1 MKYLHC
7 QIRVGDFEKWKSVME
22 DDASAQEKAGL
33 RLIHLWRSI
42 DSPGHAFHPGQ
53 AFFVMEVQDVEKAR
67 AYFTLVSI
75 AWAKSRVGV
84 HQYEWHFTEEVALP
98 VA

>member
-7 QIRVGDFEKWKSVME
+7 QIRVKDFEKWKSLME
-22 DDASAQEKAGL
+22 GDAQAQQEAGL
-33 RLIHLWRSI
+33 RLIHLWRGI
-42 DSPGHAFHPGQ
+42 DSPGL

-67 AYFTLVSI
+67 TAYLTPLFLT
-75 AWAKSRVGV
+75 WAKKGI

>member
-1 MKYLHC
+1 MTYLHC
-7 QIRVGDFEKWKSVME
+7 QIRVKDFEKWKLVME
-22 DDASAQEKAGL
+22 DDVSAQEKAGL

-67 AYFTLVSI
+67 AYFTSLSI

-84 HQYEWHFTEEVALP
+84 LQYEWHFTEEVALP